1 MSNNGVYLVQPE
13 QVSSSSEEELQQF
26 VPAAPISYNV
36 HPYESISGYVPYS
49 RPTMVQVEQKKPKL
63 PKRASPR
70 KTSEKL
76 IYADNSSMATKIVNS
91 KFPIEIDESELITVN
106 DLTGIYANKSDEK
119 DWNGIVPI
127 RSYTVNVDSNPEIM
141 HKNIKDVINYK
152 QPITI
157 SYLKPPPLPPHGE
170 IIIKQ
175 ERDQQVPK
183 APPLVIRQKPAV
195 QNNVQPLVI
204 REMPP
209 VPMPTLEKKLITVA
223 GKMMAPPPRKLIVEK
238 LPPMPRKPPP
248 IVIEKWLPYE
258 RQKRQVKFIR
268 EENGPMQ
275 VGEKNLVI
283 LWDSPEAMVTREYH
297 TLGTI
302 VKDPDEYRR
311 QYDGTLYTT
320 EQLIQFVKENDLKID
335 INTDTSSYKYIE
347 LEGDV
352 QALSLVD
359 LDREGLSEYK
369 TVLKRV
375 NIY

>member
-13 QVSSSSEEELQQF
+13 QASSSSEEELQQF
-26 VPAAPISYNV
+26 APTEQIMYNMR
-36 HPYESISGYVPYS
+36 PYESIYS
-49 RPTMVQVEQKKPKL
+49 RPVMVQVEQKRPKL
-63 PKRASPR
+63 PKRISPR
-70 KTSEKL
+70 KTSERL
-76 IYADNSSMATKIVNS
+76 IYAENSLMATKIINS
-91 KFPIEIDESELITVN
+91 KFPLEIDEKELITVN

-119 DWNGIVPI
+119 DWSGVVPI
-127 RSYTVNVDSNPEIM
+127 RNYTINVDPNPEIM
-141 HKNIKDVINYK
+141 HKQNKDVIDYK

-183 APPLVIRQKPAV
+183 APPLVIRQKSAV

-209 VPMPTLEKKLITVA
+209 APMPTLEKKLITIQ
-223 GKMMAPPPRKLIVEK
+223 GKMMAPPPRKLVVEK
-238 LPPMPRKPPP
+238 LPQMPRKPQP

-268 EENGPMQ
+268 EETEAMQ
-275 VGEKNLVI
+275 VAEKNLVI
-283 LWDSPEAMVTREYH
+283 LWDSPKAMITKEYH

-302 VKDPDEYRR
+302 VKDPEEYRR
-311 QYDGTLYTT
+311 QYDGHLYTT
-320 EQLIQFVKENDLKID
+320 EQLIQFVKENDIKID
-335 INTDTSSYKYIE
+335 ISTDTSSYKYIE

-369 TVLKRV
+369 NVLKRV